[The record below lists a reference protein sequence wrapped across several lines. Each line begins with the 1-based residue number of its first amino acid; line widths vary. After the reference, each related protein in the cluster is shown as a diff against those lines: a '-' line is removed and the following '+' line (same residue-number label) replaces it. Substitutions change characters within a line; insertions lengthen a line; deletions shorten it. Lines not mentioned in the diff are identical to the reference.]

1 MCLSSNHAIQ
11 LTNCGPCTSLRALL
25 GYCFGS
31 CDYCN
36 FIGFIF
42 EQEEVP
48 SLLNPPPLQTCR
60 RYTVGFLATSHPVA
74 DESFGLGATAQLG
87 PFRAVERA
95 GGRPSFLDQ
104 SWRSGRPLGYHRG
117 QRVPRVFSTGCAE
130 CNSSVPSAGDVWCP
144 CALCG
149 GFGQVY

>member
-11 LTNCGPCTSLRALL
+11 LTDCGLFTSLSALL

-36 FIGFIF
+36 FIRVIF
-42 EQEEVP
+42 GQEEVP
-48 SLLNPPPLQTCR
+48 SLLNPSPPADLSSVHR
-60 RYTVGFLATSHPVA
+60 WIPGTSHPVA
-74 DESFGLGATAQLG
+74 DESSGLGAAAQLG

-95 GGRPSFLDQ
+95 GRRPSFLNQ
-104 SWRSGRPLGYHRG
+104 PWRSGRPLGYHRG
-117 QRVPRVFSTGCAE
+117 QRVPRVLSTGCAE
-130 CNSSVPSAGDVWCP
+130 CNPSIPLAGDGWRP